1 MSNFYD
7 LETDLDV
14 EDVSEQQ
21 DYEDIS
27 EFAAFDAG
35 DAESRWGQLDFTER
49 VNELENY
56 IATSKRYLF
65 LSRKKRVINGEE
77 VTHLMQYIQNKFP
90 AEVTKAKNIIADRDA
105 ILANARQEEKEIVES
120 AQNYYKTT
128 TQSATEDADKII
140 KHAQEQAEEM
150 VQAHAITQAARVRSE
165 EIMKKCQDDANAL
178 MAQTLQDCEAHKKQA
193 RDWALGIS
201 QGSYNFVS
209 DALGKYQNVAMS
221 NLNEISEIYKQLQG
235 GFESHMQSLQANP
248 KVQGAQQPTAQPA
261 DEDEE

>member
-14 EDVSEQQ
+14 EDVAEQQ
-21 DYEDIS
+21 EDYEDIS
-27 EFAAFDAG
+27 EFAAFDPG
-35 DAESRWGQLDFTER
+35 DAESKWGQLDFTEL

-65 LSRKKRVINGEE
+65 FSKKKRVINGEE

-90 AEVTKAKNIIADRDA
+90 AEVTKAKNIIADRDS

-128 TQSATEDADKII
+128 TASATEDADKII

-150 VQAHAITQAARVRSE
+150 VMAHSITQAARVRAE
-165 EIMKKCQDDANAL
+165 EIMTQCQNDMNAL
-178 MAQTLQDCEAHKKQA
+178 IAKTNEDCEAHKQQA
-193 RDWALGIS
+193 REWAFGVS
-201 QGSYNFVS
+201 KGSYDFVS
-209 DALGKYQNVAMS
+209 DALGKYQSIAMN

-235 GFESHMQSLQANP
+235 GYETHMQGLQANP
-248 KVQGAQQPTAQPA
+248 KVQASPDALPAQP
-261 DEDEE
+261 EE

>member
-14 EDVSEQQ
+14 EDVSEQR

-35 DAESRWGQLDFTER
+35 NAESKWGQLDFTEL

-65 LSRKKRVINGEE
+65 FSRKKRVINGEE

-90 AEVTKAKNIIADRDA
+90 AEVTKAKGIIADRDS

-120 AQNYYKTT
+120 AQSYYKTT

-140 KHAQEQAEEM
+140 KHAQQQAEEM
-150 VQAHAITQAARVRSE
+150 VQAHSITQAARVRAE
-165 EIMKKCQDDANAL
+165 EIMAQCKNDMDAL
-178 MAQTLQDCEAHKKQA
+178 VAQTRADCEAHKQQA
-193 RDWALGIS
+193 RDWAQGIS

-209 DALGKYQNVAMS
+209 DALGKYQTIAMN

-235 GFESHMQSLQANP
+235 GYESHMQSLQANP
-248 KVQGAQQPTAQPA
+248 KVQGAPQATTLPA
-261 DEDEE
+261 ADDEE

>member
-14 EDVSEQQ
+14 EDVNEQQ

-35 DAESRWGQLDFTER
+35 DAESRWGQLDFTEL

-65 LSRKKRVINGEE
+65 FSRKKRVINGEE

-90 AEVTKAKNIIADRDA
+90 SEVTKAKNIIADRDS

-128 TQSATEDADKII
+128 TQSATEDADKI
-140 KHAQEQAEEM
+140 M
-150 VQAHAITQAARVRSE
+150 E
-165 EIMKKCQDDANAL
+165 EIKQQCQNDMNAL
-178 MAQTLQDCEAHKKQA
+178 VAQTRQDCEAHKQQA
-193 RDWALGIS
+193 REWALGIS

-209 DALGKYQNVAMS
+209 DALGKYQNIAMN

-235 GFESHMQSLQANP
+235 GYESHMQSLQANP
-248 KVQGAQQPTAQPA
+248 KVQSAQQPTALPDAQ
-261 DEDEE
+261 DEE

>member
-27 EFAAFDAG
+27 EFAAFNAG
-35 DAESRWGQLDFTER
+35 DAESKWGQLDFTEL

-65 LSRKKRVINGEE
+65 FSRKKRVINGEE

-90 AEVTKAKNIIADRDA
+90 TEVTKAKGIIADRDS

-120 AQNYYKTT
+120 AQSYYKTT

-140 KHAQEQAEEM
+140 KHAQQQAEEM
-150 VQAHAITQAARVRSE
+150 VQAHSITQAARVRAE
-165 EIMKKCQDDANAL
+165 EIMAQCKNDMDAL
-178 MAQTLQDCEAHKKQA
+178 VAQTRADCEAHKQQA
-193 RDWALGIS
+193 RDWAQGIS

-209 DALGKYQNVAMS
+209 DALGKYQTIAMN

-235 GFESHMQSLQANP
+235 GYESHMQSLQANP
-248 KVQGAQQPTAQPA
+248 KVQGAPQSTTQPA
-261 DEDEE
+261 ADDEE

>member
-14 EDVSEQQ
+14 EDVAEQE
-21 DYEDIS
+21 DYADIS

-35 DAESRWGQLDFTER
+35 DAESKWGQLDFTEL

-65 LSRKKRVINGEE
+65 FSRKKRVINGEE

-90 AEVTKAKNIIADRDA
+90 AEVTKAKNIIADRDS

-128 TQSATEDADKII
+128 TASATEDADKII

-150 VQAHAITQAARVRSE
+150 VMAHSITQAARVRAE
-165 EIMKKCQDDANAL
+165 EIMQKCQNDMNAL
-178 MAQTLQDCEAHKKQA
+178 IAKTNTDCEAHKQQA
-193 RDWALGIS
+193 REWAFGVS
-201 QGSYNFVS
+201 KGSYDFVS
-209 DALGKYQNVAMS
+209 DALGKYQSIAMN

-235 GFESHMQSLQANP
+235 GYETHMQGLQANP
-248 KVQGAQQPTAQPA
+248 KVQPAQDMLPTS
-261 DEDEE
+261 ED